1 MKEMW
6 LARDYDDRIYLY
18 FGDEPVKDHERRIWM
33 VGHMSRTNFMEIDKR
48 LFPEVQWSDKE
59 PTKVKLIIDE

>member
-6 LARDYDDRIYLY
+6 LARDYDDRLYLY

-48 LFPEVQWSDKE
+48 LFPEVQW
-59 PTKVKLIIDE
+59 